1 MHIVDEKQSKA
12 LAAGL
17 ALTYVVGAA
26 RQDADAQHK
35 GIALRAAVM
44 PVLAQFKKDGQA
56 RPVVE
61 AIQSVL
67 GQDWEP
73 TGEWAAAIENLLL
86 PAQKE

>member
-26 RQDADAQHK
+26 RQDAEAQHK
-35 GIALRAAVM
+35 GIALRAAVT
-44 PVLAQFKKDGQA
+44 PLLARFKKDGDA
-56 RPVVE
+56 GPLLA
-61 AIQSVL
+61 AIAQVL
-67 GQDWEP
+67 GEDWEP
-73 TGEWAAAIENLLL
+73 TGKWAAAIANLVL